1 MRKQRIEIYRGLGG
15 YGTLGLEI
23 VLSVLI
29 GLFGGRWLDER
40 FGTEPWLGVLGFALG
55 VGAAVRSV
63 QRTQRDLARVAE
75 KEERE
80 QGNPA
85 PIYGTERDRLEQIE
99 ARKLRLERMLIDKNA
114 LEAELAAEAEA
125 EARARAEADA
135 AHEGGAA
142 QPDERAAAEERDR

>member
-40 FGTEPWLGVLGFALG
+40 FGTEPWLGVLGFVLG
-55 VGAAVRSV
+55 AGAAVRSV
-63 QRTQRDLARVAE
+63 QRTQRDLRRVAE

-85 PIYGTERDRLEQIE
+85 PLYATEKDRLEQIE
-99 ARKLRLERMLIDKNA
+99 ERKLRLERMLIDKNA
-114 LEAELAAEAEA
+114 LEAELVAEAEA
-125 EARARAEADA
+125 KARAEAEGA
-135 AHEGGAA
+135 ASEADGGAG
-142 QPDERAAAEERDR
+142 DRAR

>member
-23 VLSVLI
+23 VISVLI

-63 QRTQRDLARVAE
+63 QRTQRDLRRVAE

-85 PIYGTERDRLEQIE
+85 PVYGTERDRLEQIE
-99 ARKLRLERMLIDKNA
+99 ARKLRLERMLIDKTA
-114 LEAELAAEAEA
+114 LEAELVAEAEA
-125 EARARAEADA
+125 EAKARADAEAQAKGGDGPEERAEA
-135 AHEGGAA
+135 G
-142 QPDERAAAEERDR
+142 ERDR

>member
-40 FGTEPWLGVLGFALG
+40 FGTEPWLGVLGFVLG
-55 VGAAVRSV
+55 AGAAVRSV
-63 QRTQRDLARVAE
+63 QRTQRDLRRVAE

-85 PIYGTERDRLEQIE
+85 PMFQNERDRLDEIE
-99 ARKLRLERMLIDKNA
+99 ARKLRLERMLMDKYA

-125 EARARAEADA
+125 KARAEA
-135 AHEGGAA
+135 
-142 QPDERAAAEERDR
+142 ERAASGAEAERAGAGERER